1 MNELKVSTTR
11 LNSDADQIY
20 SLIQSMEKE
29 LKNMKNSVNQM
40 NQMWEGVTK
49 KAFVTAFESDQQA
62 AADVIKELKS
72 FQKYEVEA
80 KNKYEQCEKQI
91 TELLK
96 EIRV

>member
-1 MNELKVSTTR
+1 
-11 LNSDADQIY
+11 
-20 SLIQSMEKE
+20 
-29 LKNMKNSVNQM
+29 
-40 NQMWEGVTK
+40 
-49 KAFVTAFESDQQA
+49 VTAFESDQQA